1 MTVWPDA
8 DAARIDPAVLERS
21 TTLSIRLINDAFRVL
36 EDESKSE
43 RYRLGYIA
51 QTLQQIEAD
60 IRHRIAE
67 GSWQ

>member
-8 DAARIDPAVLERS
+8 DAARIDPKILERN
-21 TTLSIRLINDAFRVL
+21 TTLSLRLINDAFRVL
-36 EDESKSE
+36 DDESKSE

-51 QTLQQIEAD
+51 ESLQQIEAD

-67 GSWQ
+67 GSW

>member
-8 DAARIDPAVLERS
+8 DAARIDPEILQRS
-21 TTLSIRLINDAFRVL
+21 TTLSLRLIYDAYGVI

-43 RYRLGYIA
+43 RYRIGYLL

-67 GSWQ
+67 GSW